1 MRVVLLAVA
10 VGLVLTGSP
19 AYAAEERSAVAVADR
34 AGAPRE
40 MLQQLEKLAGRPLG
54 EVQRVLAVDAGKVEL
69 TAEQAER
76 LVAGGEVDGVKVL
89 GTVPG
94 GKDVLDTTFTD
105 LSDGTFDG
113 PGEVA
118 PFRSALIFGG
128 YLPEGR
134 EWCLTMCISMGRTV
148 AECVLLS
155 RS

>member
-1 MRVVLLAVA
+1 MRVVLAAVA
-10 VGLVLTGSP
+10 VGLVLAGSP
-19 AYAAEERSAVAVADR
+19 AYAGEDRPTVAVADQ

-40 MLQQLEKLAGRPLG
+40 MLEQLAKVAGRPLG

-89 GTVPG
+89 GTMPG
-94 GKDVLDTTFTD
+94 GKDLLGTTFTD
-105 LSDGTFDG
+105 LSDGAFDG

-128 YLPEGR
+128 YLPDGR
-134 EWCLTMCISMGRTV
+134 EWCLTMCISTGRSV